1 MTPPKPS
8 LWTRIGSGVTR
19 ARLFLSNLFFFGFL
33 LIALLFLFSGS
44 ERIQVPD
51 GGALV
56 LNPAG
61 VIVEQR
67 SLIDPLQRWLS
78 PGSITAETELAS
90 VLNALERA
98 RDDDRIRLLVLSFD
112 DLQGVSTAH
121 ADAIGEALTAFR
133 AEGKEIV
140 SYGNYYAQQPY
151 LMASAANAVYMHPLG
166 QLLLPGY
173 QIENLY
179 FQEALEK
186 LKINIH
192 VFRAGQYKEFVE
204 PYTRTDMSPEAR
216 EANSTLVATLWAH
229 YGDKV
234 MQRRDLDAERFDRYT
249 QFLEQA
255 LAETDGDLARLAV
268 EYHLVD
274 ELLTPDQARVRIG
287 DKVGYDGNGDFRGI
301 DFTRY
306 LQATAEKTS
315 SRDQRARIGV
325 ITAEGPI
332 VMSGPVRGV
341 IAADRLIE
349 LIREAREDDAIG
361 ALVLRI
367 DSPGGSSF
375 ASELIRQELEL
386 TQLAG
391 KPVVVS
397 MASVAA
403 SGGYWIAA
411 TADAIVAEP
420 MTLTGSIG
428 VFGIFPTFEG
438 SLGALGVRT
447 DGVATSSL
455 GNMSPLSPLGE
466 PVGKVLQ
473 ASTESIYTR
482 FVNLVARGR
491 DLTPDAVEELAQGR
505 VWLGT
510 KALDLGLVDQLG
522 DRSAAINRAAELA
535 GLTDFGVSDLTP
547 PMSPGQQLLEQ
558 LLGDLTG
565 QQQEARWGQ
574 SALAPIARQA
584 RATWTLLENLNDPL
598 SQYAICLVCTSG
610 RGGAQGPW

>member
-1 MTPPKPS
+1 MTPAKTSP
-8 LWTRIGSGVTR
+8 WTRIGVGITR
-19 ARLFLSNLFFFGFL
+19 VRLFLSNLFFFAFL
-33 LIALLFLFSGS
+33 AIALLFLFSGS
-44 ERIQVPD
+44 DRIKVPD

-56 LNPAG
+56 LNPGG

-67 SLIDPLQRWLS
+67 SLTDPLQRWLS

-90 VLNALERA
+90 VLKALERA
-98 RDDDRIRLLVLSFD
+98 RDDDRIRLLVLNFD

-121 ADAIGEALTAFR
+121 ADAIGEALAAFR

-179 FQEALEK
+179 FAEALEK
-186 LKINIH
+186 LNINIH

-204 PYTRTDMSPEAR
+204 PYTRSDMSPEAR

-229 YGDKV
+229 YGNKIT
-234 MQRRDLDAERFDRYT
+234 QRRDLEPERFDRYT
-249 QFLEQA
+249 QFLDQA
-255 LAETDGDLARLAV
+255 LAETGGDLARLAV

-274 ELLTPDQARVRIG
+274 ELLTPDQARARIG
-287 DKVGYDGNGDFRGI
+287 DKVGFDGNGDFRGI

-306 LQATAEKTS
+306 LQATAEKRS
-315 SRDQRARIGV
+315 SRDRQRRIGV

-341 IAADRLIE
+341 IAADHLIE
-349 LIREAREDDAIG
+349 LIREAREDDTIG
-361 ALVLRI
+361 ALVVRI
-367 DSPGGSSF
+367 ASPGGSSF

-397 MASVAA
+397 MGSVAA

-455 GNMSPLSPLGE
+455 GNMSPFSPLSE

-491 DLTPDAVEELAQGR
+491 DLTPDAVERLAQGR

-510 KALDLGLVDQLG
+510 TALELGLVDQLG
-522 DRSAAINRAAELA
+522 DRTVAIHRAAELA
-535 GLTDFGVSDLTP
+535 GLTDYGVIDITP
-547 PMSPGQQLLEQ
+547 PMSPGQLLLEQ

-565 QQQEARWGQ
+565 QQQAGWGQ

-584 RATWTLLENLNDPL
+584 RATWTLFETLNDPL
-598 SQYAICLVCTSG
+598 SQYAVCLVCTPG